1 MANTT
6 HHLKSDIKHRKNQ
19 PAQPK
24 AAPVERMTQGDRN
37 KSPQKTEPSRSLP
50 GDPEVGFDAPGSQ
63 RPPADS

>member
-19 PAQPK
+19 PEQPK
-24 AAPVERMTQGDRN
+24 APAVERLTQGKPD
-37 KSPQKTEPSRSLP
+37 PKTTPTRSMP
-50 GDPEVGFDAPGSQ
+50 GQPEEGFDAPGSQ

>member
-6 HHLKSDIKHRKNQ
+6 HLKSDLKHRKNQ

-24 AAPVERMTQGDRN
+24 APPVERMTQGDGD
-37 KSPQKTEPSRSLP
+37 KPEPKPGRRSMP
-50 GDPEVGFDAPGSQ
+50 GMVEEGFDAPGSQ